1 MVLPEVYLDLYTFVV
16 TRHRAGK
23 LKMQVHPMTGNIESL
38 LKIDT

>member
-1 MVLPEVYLDLYTFVV
+1 MVLPEIYLDLYTFVV